1 MGNCSDWERKIM
13 LYFEVK
19 ARIGVVRKEWDG
31 EMVMGYAQKELV
43 GRHLKPIPRKEGT
56 RKKKLEWKKTKET

>member
-19 ARIGVVRKEWDG
+19 ARIGVVRMEWDG

-43 GRHLKPIPRKEGT
+43 GRQTPKANSEEGRDKKE
-56 RKKKLEWKKTKET
+56 KT